1 MRDAF
6 GGVFMIRL
14 FLVFIVIYIAFTAI
28 SLNYAKAFRVKNK
41 VIDFV
46 EKNEITDL
54 NAFFASSNGNNI
66 TKLDKLLKNANYHQ
80 KCKNGNGVIQN
91 DEGQSHGYCY
101 NGIYIKQIE
110 TSNNTI
116 YYQVSTSADWNLG
129 ALNMILALGGQ
140 NKNSEDVL
148 IGNWIIT
155 GEAKVKQRIKGE

>member
-14 FLVFIVIYIAFTAI
+14 FLVFIVIYVAFTAI

-54 NAFFASSNGNNI
+54 NAFFAGNNGNN
-66 TKLDKLLKNANYHQ
+66 LAELNSLLEGSNYHQ
-80 KCKNGNGVIQN
+80 TCKKGNGTITN
-91 DEGQSHGYCY
+91 EGMSSGYCY
-101 NGIYIKQIE
+101 NGIIIQPIQKI
-110 TSNNTI
+110 NNTI

-129 ALNMILALGGQ
+129 VLNMILALGGR
-140 NKNSEDVL
+140 NKNSQDVL
-148 IGNWIIT
+148 SGSWIIT
-155 GEAKVKQRIKGE
+155 GEAKVKER